1 MDDKKGHI
9 IYSKAQIENYLQG
22 KMSKEEMHSLER
34 ASLQDPFLADAIEG
48 FRYAD
53 VNTTEKDLTA
63 IEAEILADKQNAKVF
78 TMATK
83 KNGWLRMAVAA
94 VLFIGAGFIAI
105 LLMNKTNKKSID
117 TIVSN
122 EKVMAP
128 VESHDTNIIDKDH
141 RVIPSEVTVSASK
154 ENAVHQPSKESE
166 ILHESVALKDDYVL
180 PDTSTPLQQQSVAV
194 GTISFNQNNASNK
207 TAGASATNNF
217 SNYIAANNDK
227 KDNNLRQIADR
238 NKEIFVTNSSNNN
251 ATGGTYTNASYE
263 NAKDNVVVLPTITMK
278 NDSSFNKIPVTAY
291 ASKKTLAKP
300 IAYKFTKEDSLMV
313 PVNGWTAFNEYL
325 QHHSKRTISYDTA
338 YSPVTIT
345 DMKTGA
351 EIVGLEFDVDKF
363 GTPDKIKVTKSV
375 DPETDAK
382 AIELLKNGPKWTNR
396 NKNQKGKVSIK
407 F

>member
-1 MDDKKGHI
+1 MDDKKRNI

-34 ASLQDPFLADAIEG
+34 TALQDPFLADAIEG

-53 VNTTEKDLTA
+53 VNTTERDLTA
-63 IEAEILADKQNAKVF
+63 IKAEILADKQNAKVF

-83 KNGWLRMAVAA
+83 KNGWLRIAVAA

-128 VESHDTNIIDKDH
+128 VENHDTNIIDTNH
-141 RVIPSEVTVSASK
+141 RVVASEVTVSTSK
-154 ENAVHQPSKESE
+154 ENAVHQASKESE
-166 ILHESVALKDDYVL
+166 ILKETIVLKDASVL
-180 PDTSTPLQQQSVAV
+180 PDTSIPLQQQSVAV
-194 GTISFNQNNASNK
+194 GTISFNQNIASNK
-207 TAGASATNNF
+207 TAGPSATNNF

-227 KDNNLRQIADR
+227 KDNKLRQIADL
-238 NKEIFVTNSSNNN
+238 NKEITVANNKN
-251 ATGGTYTNASYE
+251 ATGGSFTNTSLE
-263 NAKDNVVVLPTITMK
+263 NSKDNIVVLPTITMK
-278 NDSSFNKIPVTAY
+278 SDSSFNKIPVTAY
-291 ASKKTLAKP
+291 ASKKSVAKH
-300 IAYKFTKEDSLMV
+300 ITYKFTKEDSLMV
-313 PVNGWTAFNEYL
+313 PVNGWAAFNEYL
-325 QHHSKRTISYDTA
+325 QHNNHTTISYDNT

-345 DMKTGA
+345 DTKTGA

-363 GTPDKIKVTKSV
+363 GTPDKIKITRSV

-396 NKNQKGKVSIK
+396 DKSQKGKVLIK